1 MTSSPEPPPSRRR
14 LEPDELIAILVAFGS
29 IGAIFFWAISQ
40 PDSGFSLS
48 SLLSNPAP
56 IASPVPSVVASPAEG
71 SVSIQPPVVAPTN
84 PLLPEVPAVAP
95 PAQNFSIAPV
105 PIPQTSPDAALPASP
120 VPTAPRMMGFSDVPP
135 TYWAT
140 PYIAELTQRGIL
152 QGFPDGTFQPDK
164 PVTRAEFAGIVS
176 KAFEKSQT
184 KPSLAFEDLPTNY
197 WAKGAIDESIQTGFM
212 NGYPGGIFRP
222 DQPIPVSQLQ
232 VALAT
237 GLNLKPKSDPVQVL
251 SKYQDAQQVPKWATS
266 KVAAAIES
274 GLVVDY
280 PDASKLTPDRGATR
294 ADAAA
299 LIYQALA
306 TEGKVKKIQR

>member
-1 MTSSPEPPPSRRR
+1 MTSPPEPPPSRRR

-29 IGAIFFWAISQ
+29 IGAIFFWAIGQ
-40 PDSGFSLS
+40 PDSGLNLS
-48 SLLSNPAP
+48 SLLSSPAP
-56 IASPVPSVVASPAEG
+56 VANPIPRVTAPPTEESVG
-71 SVSIQPPVVAPTN
+71 IQPPVVAPTT
-84 PLLPEVPAVAP
+84 PQASTVDS
-95 PAQNFSIAPV
+95 AQSFAIVPV
-105 PIPQTSPDAALPASP
+105 PVPQISPSVPVASP
-120 VPTAPRMMGFSDVPP
+120 VPAAPTPVITGFSDVPA

-176 KAFEKSQT
+176 KAFEKAKSKQ
-184 KPSLAFEDLPTNY
+184 PLEFQDLPANY
-197 WAKGAIDESIQTGFM
+197 WARSAIDESTQTGFM
-212 NGYPGGIFRP
+212 NGYPGSVFRP
-222 DQPIPVSQLQ
+222 DQPIPLSQLQ

-251 SKYQDAQQVPKWATS
+251 SKYQDAQEVPRWATS
-266 KVAAAIES
+266 KVAAAVES
-274 GLVVDY
+274 GLVVEY
-280 PDASKLTPDRGATR
+280 PDANKLTPDRGATR

>member
-29 IGAIFFWAISQ
+29 IGAIFFWAIGQ
-40 PDSGFSLS
+40 PDSGFDLS
-48 SLLSNPAP
+48 SLLSSPAP
-56 IASPVPSVVASPAEG
+56 VASPVPSVAASPVEREG
-71 SVSIQPPVVAPTN
+71 IQPSVVAPAS
-84 PLLPEVPAVAP
+84 PMPGVPTVDP
-95 PAQNFSIAPV
+95 PNQNFTIAPV
-105 PIPQTSPDAALPASP
+105 PIPQTGSAVTPASP
-120 VPTAPRMMGFSDVPP
+120 VPASPPPPRVTGFSDVPA
-135 TYWAT
+135 TYWAN

-176 KAFEKSQT
+176 KAFERAKSEQ
-184 KPSLAFEDLPTNY
+184 PLAFQDLPADY

-222 DQPIPVSQLQ
+222 DQPIPLSQLQ
-232 VALAT
+232 VALVT

-251 SKYQDAQQVPKWATS
+251 SRYQDAQEVPKWAVS
-266 KVAAAIES
+266 KVAAAVES

-280 PDASKLTPDRGATR
+280 PDGNKLTPDRGATR

-299 LIYQALA
+299 LIYQALV

>member
-1 MTSSPEPPPSRRR
+1 MTSPPEPPPSRRR

-29 IGAIFFWAISQ
+29 IGAIFFWAIGQ
-40 PDSGFSLS
+40 PDSGLNLS
-48 SLLSNPAP
+48 SLLSSPAP
-56 IASPVPSVVASPAEG
+56 IANPVPRVTAPPTEESVG
-71 SVSIQPPVVAPTN
+71 IQPPVVAPTT
-84 PLLPEVPAVAP
+84 PQASTVDS
-95 PAQNFSIAPV
+95 AQSFAIVPV
-105 PIPQTSPDAALPASP
+105 PVPQISPSVSVASP
-120 VPTAPRMMGFSDVPP
+120 VPAAPTPVVTGFSDVPA

-176 KAFEKSQT
+176 KAFEKAKSKQ
-184 KPSLAFEDLPTNY
+184 PLEFQDLPANY
-197 WAKGAIDESIQTGFM
+197 WARSAIDESIQTGFM
-212 NGYPGGIFRP
+212 NGYPGGVFRP
-222 DQPIPVSQLQ
+222 DQPIPLSQLQ

-251 SKYQDAQQVPKWATS
+251 SKYQDAQEVPKWATS
-266 KVAAAIES
+266 KVAAAVES
-274 GLVVDY
+274 GLVVEY
-280 PDASKLTPDRGATR
+280 PDANKLTPDRGATR